1 MTFSL
6 PTPRNPDSVFDFCA
20 KARLPMSKHHSID
33 QPRRTQWANIPFAP
47 KRCPF
52 FYGWVIVVAATVGVI
67 ASVPG
72 QTIGVGVFA
81 DELMTALDLSR
92 TQLSLAY
99 MFGTILSS
107 LLLPYAGS
115 TIDRVG
121 TRVMVVASALGL
133 AASLYLFSWAG
144 HIPKLVTQTASTI
157 ALIAGC
163 FFLIRFFGQGCLTIV
178 SRITIAKWFDHRR
191 GLATGV
197 ANILAAYAFNASP
210 TLLDAFVRHLG
221 WEHTYLL
228 LAALVGVGM
237 TVIGWVFYRDNP
249 EQCELVMDGRDD
261 PAWVQRI
268 AARVPVLKKQFTRG
282 EALRTA
288 AFWIY
293 TASIAWHS
301 FFVTAVSFHL
311 TSIGAEVGLSRTQSY
326 ATFPVIGL
334 ISMAAAL
341 LAGWISDHIRLRWLL
356 QIAIAAQAMGALGLF
371 DISTGAGKTLFI
383 TGYGISTG
391 IFGLLVTIVWP
402 RYYGR
407 THLGAITG
415 MVSSILVFS
424 SALGPFLFSA
434 LHDASGSFRS
444 VTTVAVVVSG
454 LLFVPTLRVRNPQ
467 GLKASG

>member
-1 MTFSL
+1 MPF
-6 PTPRNPDSVFDFCA
+6 NPDSVLGFCA
-20 KARLPMSKHHSID
+20 GALLPVNECRHNT
-33 QPRRTQWANIPFAP
+33 QPPMTQWVNIPFAP

-52 FYGWVIVVAATVGVI
+52 FYGWVIVVVATVGVI

-81 DELMTALDLSR
+81 DKLMTALALSL

-107 LLLPYAGS
+107 LLRPYAGS
-115 TIDRVG
+115 VIDRVG

-133 AASLYLFSWAG
+133 SASLYLFSWAG
-144 HIPKLVTQTASTI
+144 HIPKLVTQTAPII
-157 ALIAGC
+157 ALTAGC

-191 GLATGV
+191 GLATGI

-210 TLLDAFVRHLG
+210 TLLDAFVRHMG
-221 WEHTYLL
+221 WEHAYLL

-249 EQCELVMDGRDD
+249 EQCALVMDGRDD
-261 PAWVQRI
+261 PAWVERI

-282 EALRTA
+282 EALRTS

-293 TASIAWHS
+293 TAGIGWHS

-311 TSIGAEVGLSRTQSY
+311 TSIGAEVGLSRAQSY

-334 ISMAAAL
+334 ISMATAI

-356 QIAIAAQAMGALGLF
+356 QIAIVTQAIGAMGLF
-371 DISTGAGKTLFI
+371 DISTGTGKTLFI

-391 IFGLLVTIVWP
+391 LFGLLVAIVWP
-402 RYYGR
+402 RYFGR
-407 THLGAITG
+407 AHLGAISG

-424 SALGPFLFSA
+424 SALGPVLFST
-434 LHDASGSFRS
+434 LHDATGSFRG
-444 VTTVAVVVSG
+444 VTIASVVVSC
-454 LLFVPTLRVRNPQ
+454 LLFLPTVWVRNPQ
-467 GLKASG
+467 GRA

>member
-1 MTFSL
+1 M
-6 PTPRNPDSVFDFCA
+6 N
-20 KARLPMSKHHSID
+20 KHHPID
-33 QPRRTQWANIPFAP
+33 QPARTQWANIPFAP

-52 FYGWVIVVAATVGVI
+52 FYGWVIVVVATVGVI

-81 DELMTALDLSR
+81 DELMTALALSR

-115 TIDRVG
+115 VIDRVG

-133 AASLYLFSWAG
+133 SASLYLFSWAG
-144 HIPKLVTQTASTI
+144 HIPRLVTETAMTI
-157 ALIAGC
+157 ALISGC

-191 GLATGV
+191 GLATGI

-210 TLLDAFVRHLG
+210 ALLNALVRDFG
-221 WEHTYLL
+221 WEHAYLL
-228 LAALVGVGM
+228 LAAVVGVGM

-249 EQCELVMDGRDD
+249 EQCALVMDGRDD
-261 PAWVQRI
+261 PAWVKRI

-293 TASIAWHS
+293 TASIGWHS

-311 TSIGAEVGLSRTQSY
+311 TSIGAEVGLSRAQSY

-334 ISMAAAL
+334 ISMAAAI

-356 QIAIAAQAMGALGLF
+356 QIAIATQALGTIGLF
-371 DISTGAGKTLFI
+371 DISTGAGKTLFV
-383 TGYGISTG
+383 TGYGISMG
-391 IFGLLVTIVWP
+391 LFGLLVTIVWP
-402 RYYGR
+402 RYFGR
-407 THLGAITG
+407 AHLGAVSG

-424 SALGPFLFSA
+424 SALGPVLFIA
-434 LHDASGSFRS
+434 IHDATGSFRS
-444 VTTVAVVVSG
+444 VTIASVLVSG
-454 LLFVPTLRVRNPQ
+454 LLFLPTVWVRNPQ
-467 GLKASG
+467 RAKE

>member
-1 MTFSL
+1 M
-6 PTPRNPDSVFDFCA
+6 N
-20 KARLPMSKHHSID
+20 KHHPID
-33 QPRRTQWANIPFAP
+33 QPARTQWANIPFAP

-52 FYGWVIVVAATVGVI
+52 FYGWVIVVVATVGVI

-107 LLLPYAGS
+107 LLLPYAG
-115 TIDRVG
+115 TVIDRVG

-133 AASLYLFSWAG
+133 SASLYLFSWAG
-144 HIPKLVTQTASTI
+144 HIPRLVTQSVSTI

-191 GLATGV
+191 GLATGI

-210 TLLDAFVRHLG
+210 ALLNAFVRDFG

-237 TVIGWVFYRDNP
+237 TVIGGVFYRDNP
-249 EQCELVMDGRDD
+249 EQCALVMDGRDD
-261 PAWVQRI
+261 PAWVNRI

-293 TASIAWHS
+293 TASIGWHS

-311 TSIGAEVGLSRTQSY
+311 TSIGAEVGLSRAQSY
-326 ATFPVIGL
+326 ATFPIIGL
-334 ISMAAAL
+334 ISMAAAI

-356 QIAIAAQAMGALGLF
+356 QIAIASQALGTVGLL
-371 DISTGAGKTLFI
+371 DISTGAGKTLFV
-383 TGYGISTG
+383 TGYGISMG
-391 IFGLLVTIVWP
+391 LFGLLVTIVWP
-402 RYYGR
+402 RYFGR
-407 THLGAITG
+407 THLGAVSG

-424 SALGPFLFSA
+424 SALGPVLFIA
-434 LHDASGSFRS
+434 IHDATGGFRS
-444 VTTVAVVVSG
+444 VTIASVLVSG
-454 LLFVPTLRVRNPQ
+454 LLFLPTVWVRNPQ
-467 GLKASG
+467 TRDAVASD